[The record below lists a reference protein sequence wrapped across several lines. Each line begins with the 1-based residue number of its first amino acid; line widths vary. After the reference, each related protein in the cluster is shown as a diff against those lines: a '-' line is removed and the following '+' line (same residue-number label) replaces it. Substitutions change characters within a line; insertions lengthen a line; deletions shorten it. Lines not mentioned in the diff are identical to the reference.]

1 MASELG
7 SHHHVALLVVGG
19 DYRGLRRQLP
29 HPASSSPAR
38 LGFMI
43 VQIATLGPLGRL
55 KAPGTWGSAAGLL
68 WWALVVRLAHAKG
81 GPHEFIFDALVV
93 VMAILVCGVA
103 AAFIGKKDPSEII
116 LDEFA
121 AMPLVFL
128 FNPYVYGGKSSLL
141 LIVLGFLLFRLFDI
155 TKPFGI
161 KALEKLPGGLG
172 IVLDDVM
179 AAIYANLAL
188 HGIALLW
195 AAL

>member
-1 MASELG
+1 
-7 SHHHVALLVVGG
+7 
-19 DYRGLRRQLP
+19 
-29 HPASSSPAR
+29 
-38 LGFMI
+38 MI

-55 KAPGTWGSAAGLL
+55 RAPGTWGSAAGLL
-68 WWALVVRLAHAKG
+68 WWATVVRLAHAKG
-81 GPHEFIFDALVV
+81 WHHEFFFDALVV
-93 VMAILVCGVA
+93 LTAVLLCGVA

-128 FNPYVYGGKSSLL
+128 FNPYVHHGASSFL
-141 LIVLGFLLFRLFDI
+141 LILLGFLFFRLFDI

-161 KALEKLPGGLG
+161 KALEKLPGGFG

-188 HGIALLW
+188 QAVARIWVLLV
-195 AAL
+195 

>member
-1 MASELG
+1 
-7 SHHHVALLVVGG
+7 
-19 DYRGLRRQLP
+19 
-29 HPASSSPAR
+29 
-38 LGFMI
+38 MI
-43 VQIATLGPLGRL
+43 VQVATLGPLGRL

-68 WWALVVRLAHAKG
+68 WWLLVVRLAHQKG

-93 VMAILVCGVA
+93 LMAIFLCGVA
-103 AAFIGKKDPSEII
+103 AAIIGKKDPSEVI

-128 FNPYVYGGKSSLL
+128 LNEQAYKNTKFSLL
-141 LIVLGFLLFRLFDI
+141 FILLGFLLFRLFDI

-179 AAIYANLAL
+179 AAFYANLVL
-188 HGIALLW
+188 QGIAWLW
-195 AAL
+195 AVL

>member
-1 MASELG
+1 
-7 SHHHVALLVVGG
+7 
-19 DYRGLRRQLP
+19 
-29 HPASSSPAR
+29 
-38 LGFMI
+38 MI

-68 WWALVVRLAHAKG
+68 WWALVVRYAHQKG
-81 GPHEFIFDALVV
+81 GPHEFIFDSLVV
-93 VMAILVCGVA
+93 LMAILLCGVA
-103 AAFIGKKDPSEII
+103 AAFIGKKDPSEVI

-128 FNPYVYGGKSSLL
+128 FNPYVHGGASSFL
-141 LIVLGFLLFRLFDI
+141 LILLGFLFFRLFDI

-161 KALEKLPGGLG
+161 KALEKLPGGFG

-188 HGIALLW
+188 QAVARLW
-195 AAL
+195 AFLV

>member
-1 MASELG
+1 
-7 SHHHVALLVVGG
+7 
-19 DYRGLRRQLP
+19 
-29 HPASSSPAR
+29 
-38 LGFMI
+38 MI

-68 WWALVVRLAHAKG
+68 WWALVVRYAHQKG
-81 GPHEFIFDALVV
+81 GPHEFIFDSLVV
-93 VMAILVCGVA
+93 LTAILLCGVA
-103 AAFIGKKDPSEII
+103 AAFIGKKDPSEVI

-128 FNPYVYGGKSSLL
+128 FNPHVYGGATSLVFVL
-141 LIVLGFLLFRLFDI
+141 LGFLFFRLFDI

-161 KALEKLPGGLG
+161 KALEKLPGGFG

-188 HGIALLW
+188 QAVSRLWALLV
-195 AAL
+195 

>member
-1 MASELG
+1 
-7 SHHHVALLVVGG
+7 
-19 DYRGLRRQLP
+19 
-29 HPASSSPAR
+29 
-38 LGFMI
+38 MI

-68 WWALVVRLAHAKG
+68 WWALVVRFAHQKG
-81 GPHEFIFDALVV
+81 GPHEFIFDSLVV
-93 VMAILVCGVA
+93 LTAILLCGVA
-103 AAFIGKKDPSEII
+103 AAFIGKKDPSEVI

-128 FNPYVYGGKSSLL
+128 FNPHVYGGATSFVFVL
-141 LIVLGFLLFRLFDI
+141 LGFLLFRLFDI

-161 KALEKLPGGLG
+161 KALEKLPGGFG

-188 HGIALLW
+188 QAVSRLWALLV
-195 AAL
+195 

>member
-1 MASELG
+1 
-7 SHHHVALLVVGG
+7 V
-19 DYRGLRRQLP
+19 
-29 HPASSSPAR
+29 
-38 LGFMI
+38 I
-43 VQIATLGPLGRL
+43 VQVATLGPLGRL

-93 VMAILVCGVA
+93 LMAIFLCGVA
-103 AAFIGKKDPSEII
+103 AAFIGKKDPSEVI

-121 AMPLVFL
+121 AMPLVYL
-128 FNPYVYGGKSSLL
+128 FNPMGDAMREGTKTGFL
-141 LIVLGFLLFRLFDI
+141 LILLGFLLFRLFDI

-179 AAIYANLAL
+179 AAVYANLVL
-188 HGIALLW
+188 HGVAWLW
-195 AAL
+195 AVL

>member
-1 MASELG
+1 
-7 SHHHVALLVVGG
+7 
-19 DYRGLRRQLP
+19 
-29 HPASSSPAR
+29 
-38 LGFMI
+38 MI

-68 WWALVVRLAHAKG
+68 WWALVVRLAHQKG

-93 VMAILVCGVA
+93 LTAILLCGVA
-103 AAFIGKKDPSEII
+103 AAFLGKKDPSEVI

-128 FNPYVYGGKSSLL
+128 FNPHVYGGATSLVFIL
-141 LIVLGFLLFRLFDI
+141 LGFLFFRLFDI

-161 KALEKLPGGLG
+161 RALERLPGGFG

-188 HGIALLW
+188 QAVSRLW
-195 AAL
+195 ASLV

>member
-1 MASELG
+1 
-7 SHHHVALLVVGG
+7 
-19 DYRGLRRQLP
+19 
-29 HPASSSPAR
+29 
-38 LGFMI
+38 MI

-68 WWALVVRLAHAKG
+68 WWATVVRLAHAKG
-81 GPHEFIFDALVV
+81 WHHEFFFDALVV
-93 VMAILVCGVA
+93 LTAVVLCGVA

-128 FNPYVYGGKSSLL
+128 FNPHVHNGASSFL
-141 LIVLGFLLFRLFDI
+141 LILLGFLFFRLFDI

-161 KALEKLPGGLG
+161 KALEKLPGGFG

-188 HGIALLW
+188 QAVARIWALLV
-195 AAL
+195 

>member
-1 MASELG
+1 
-7 SHHHVALLVVGG
+7 
-19 DYRGLRRQLP
+19 
-29 HPASSSPAR
+29 
-38 LGFMI
+38 MI

-68 WWALVVRLAHAKG
+68 WWALVVRYAHQKG

-93 VMAILVCGVA
+93 LTAILLCGVA
-103 AAFIGKKDPSEII
+103 AAFIGKKDPSEVI

-128 FNPYVYGGKSSLL
+128 FNPYVYRSDKVALVFIL
-141 LIVLGFLLFRLFDI
+141 LGFLLFRLFDI

-161 KALEKLPGGLG
+161 KALEKLPGGFG

-188 HGIALLW
+188 HGIAWLWYLL
-195 AAL
+195 

>member
-1 MASELG
+1 
-7 SHHHVALLVVGG
+7 
-19 DYRGLRRQLP
+19 
-29 HPASSSPAR
+29 
-38 LGFMI
+38 MI

-68 WWALVVRLAHAKG
+68 WWAVVVRLAHAKG
-81 GPHEFIFDALVV
+81 GPHEFIFDSLVV
-93 VMAILVCGVA
+93 LAAILLCGVA

-121 AMPLVFL
+121 ARPRVVL
-128 FNPYVYGGKSSLL
+128 FNPYVYGGASAFL
-141 LIVLGFLLFRLFDI
+141 LILLGFLFFRLFDI

-161 KALEKLPGGLG
+161 KALEKLPGGFG

-188 HGIALLW
+188 QAVARLW
-195 AAL
+195 AVLV

>member
-1 MASELG
+1 
-7 SHHHVALLVVGG
+7 
-19 DYRGLRRQLP
+19 
-29 HPASSSPAR
+29 
-38 LGFMI
+38 MI

-68 WWALVVRLAHAKG
+68 WWALVVRLAHQKG
-81 GPHEFIFDALVV
+81 GPHEFIFDSLVV
-93 VMAILVCGVA
+93 LTAILLCGVA
-103 AAFIGKKDPSEII
+103 AAFIGRKDPSEVI

-128 FNPYVYGGKSSLL
+128 FNPYVYRNAKISLVFIL
-141 LIVLGFLLFRLFDI
+141 LGFLLFRLFDI

-161 KALEKLPGGLG
+161 KALEKLPGGFG

-188 HGIALLW
+188 HGIAWLW
-195 AAL
+195 FFL

>member
-1 MASELG
+1 
-7 SHHHVALLVVGG
+7 
-19 DYRGLRRQLP
+19 
-29 HPASSSPAR
+29 
-38 LGFMI
+38 MI
-43 VQIATLGPLGRL
+43 VQLATLGPLGRL

-68 WWALVVRLAHAKG
+68 WWALVVRFAHQKG

-93 VMAILVCGVA
+93 LMAILLCGVA
-103 AAFIGKKDPSEII
+103 AAFIGKKDPSEVI

-128 FNPYVYGGKSSLL
+128 FNDQVYKYTKSALL
-141 LIVLGFLLFRLFDI
+141 FILLGFLLFRLFDI

-179 AAIYANLAL
+179 AAIYANLVL
-188 HGIALLW
+188 HGVAWLW
-195 AAL
+195 ATL

>member
-1 MASELG
+1 
-7 SHHHVALLVVGG
+7 
-19 DYRGLRRQLP
+19 
-29 HPASSSPAR
+29 
-38 LGFMI
+38 MI

-68 WWALVVRLAHAKG
+68 WWALVVRFAHQKG

-93 VMAILVCGVA
+93 LTAILLCGVA
-103 AAFIGKKDPSEII
+103 AAFLGKKDPSEVI

-128 FNPYVYGGKSSLL
+128 FNPHVYGGATSLVFIL
-141 LIVLGFLLFRLFDI
+141 LGFLFFRLFDI

-161 KALEKLPGGLG
+161 RALERLPGGFG

-188 HGIALLW
+188 QAVSRLW
-195 AAL
+195 ASLV

>member
-1 MASELG
+1 M
-7 SHHHVALLVVGG
+7 
-19 DYRGLRRQLP
+19 
-29 HPASSSPAR
+29 
-38 LGFMI
+38 MI
-43 VQIATLGPLGRL
+43 GIATLGPLGRL

-81 GPHEFIFDALVV
+81 LHHEFIFDALVV
-93 VMAILVCGVA
+93 LMAIVLCGVA
-103 AAFIGKKDPSEII
+103 AVMIGKKDPQEVI

-161 KALEKLPGGLG
+161 KALEKLPGGFG

-188 HGIALLW
+188 HALSWLW
-195 AAL
+195 AIL